1 MKTRFIIIAVILTCG
16 LFCKKNNNNN
26 PAPPTGPGSPDTTV
40 TIIAPVDPPV
50 AKTMGFFLDDWQ
62 GKTFTAP
69 ATTAGSVPTVA
80 ATDALT
86 IDLSKVIT
94 KVPRSVYGN
103 NSVLWMGQIVTQ
115 PSLMGYIKDLSPN
128 IIRAPAGSASDI
140 YFWNGTT
147 AAPAPA
153 DAPANIYNGNGVVA
167 PAGYWFGGNTAD
179 WTLALTNYYNL
190 LAQTNSKGV
199 IT

>member
-1 MKTRFIIIAVILTCG
+1 MKTRLIIIAVILTSG

-69 ATTAGSVPTVA
+69 ATAAGSAPTIA

-94 KVPRSVYGN
+94 KVPRYVYGN

-115 PSLMGYIKDLSPN
+115 ASLMGY
-128 IIRAPAGSASDI
+128 
-140 YFWNGTT
+140 
-147 AAPAPA
+147 
-153 DAPANIYNGNGVVA
+153 
-167 PAGYWFGGNTAD
+167 
-179 WTLALTNYYNL
+179 
-190 LAQTNSKGV
+190 
-199 IT
+199 